1 MYNNNAA
8 GLTNFAINKLMSDN
22 IEEIEKLKKHAIVE
36 LLDYLPNAVVTKTI
50 IKKATGNITLF
61 SVAEGEQMA
70 EKLLPFDTYI
80 QVMDGTATFLINK
93 RKFLVSSGEGMI
105 IPAHIKHA
113 VTAGS
118 QFKMI
123 STIIKSG
130 YE

>member
-1 MYNNNAA
+1 
-8 GLTNFAINKLMSDN
+8 LVNFAFHNKKMSDN
-22 IEEIEKLKKHAIVE
+22 TGGEIEKLKKHAIVE
-36 LLDYLPNAVVTKTI
+36 LLDYLPNAVVSKTI
-50 IKKATGNITLF
+50 IKKTTGDITLF
-61 SVAEGEQMA
+61 SIAEGEQVP

-80 QVMDGTATFLINK
+80 QVIDGTATFLINK
-93 RKFLVSSGEGMI
+93 RKFLVNRGEGMI